1 MKSFPAYV
9 LLVLSLLSAGG
20 LHVSLA
26 AAADPL
32 LHNNYGV
39 NLLEKGEIE
48 KAIEQLETAYGL
60 YSSDQTLKGN
70 LATAYALQGQ
80 RLLDRKSYADA
91 AGQFE
96 KALAL
101 FPDEP
106 RYHLLRGI
114 AYTLA
119 KNFILARYEL
129 LQARTLGGDTA
140 EGLYFLGRLHYEVGE
155 TDEALLYWEKAAA
168 LAPSD
173 PFFGGLLERMRREQA
188 VETRMERGHSSRFV
202 VSYDSEEVKTGIA
215 LEVLDVLET
224 AYNSVG
230 TDLGHFPEARVP
242 VILYT
247 KRDYREVTRSPD
259 WSGGLYD
266 GKIRLPIG
274 GLAEIAPELRAT
286 LRHEYTHAVV
296 RELTR
301 GNCPVWLNEGIAELQ
316 GRQELNTPLKELARA
331 VRTGEYLPFRK
342 LEMGFAS
349 LGTREVL
356 LAYEQSYALVNF
368 MVSSYGWHRV
378 KGILTNL
385 GEGLTVGEAISSAL
399 SDLSMDYDGVVGE
412 WQAHM
417 KHEFGGK
424 QGHSAAQP
432 EQNSR

>member
-1 MKSFPAYV
+1 MKSLSPYII
-9 LLVLSLLSAGG
+9 LVLFLLSAGG
-20 LHVSLA
+20 SRVSPA
-26 AAADPL
+26 VAADPL

-39 NLLEKGEIE
+39 NLLETGEIE
-48 KAIEQLETAYGL
+48 QAIGQLETAYSL
-60 YSSDQTLKGN
+60 YSSDQTLKVN

-80 RLLDRKSYADA
+80 RLLDKKSYTEA

-96 KALAL
+96 KALVL

-114 AYTLA
+114 AFTLA
-119 KNFILARYEL
+119 KNFSLARYEL
-129 LQARTLGGDTA
+129 QQARNLGGETA
-140 EGLYFLGRLHYEVGE
+140 EGLYFLGRLHYEEGE
-155 TDEALLYWEKAAA
+155 TDEALRYWEKAAV

-215 LEVLDVLET
+215 LEVLDVLEA

-230 TDLGHFPEARVP
+230 TDLGLFPEARVP

-274 GLAEIAPELRAT
+274 GLVGITPELRAT

-316 GRQELNTPLKELARA
+316 GRQELNAPLAELGRV
-331 VRTGEYLPFRK
+331 VRTGEYLPLRK
-342 LEMGFAS
+342 LEKGFTS
-349 LGTREVL
+349 LGTNEVR
-356 LAYEQSYALVNF
+356 LAYEQSYAVVNF
-368 MVSSYGWHRV
+368 MVTAYGWHRIRE
-378 KGILTNL
+378 ILTSL
-385 GEGLTVGEAISSAL
+385 GEGMAIEQSVVRGLA
-399 SDLSMDYDGVVGE
+399 DLGLDYDGIVGE
-412 WQAHM
+412 WKAYM
-417 KHEFGGK
+417 MREFGGSK
-424 QGHSAAQP
+424 QESL
-432 EQNSR
+432 E

>member
-1 MKSFPAYV
+1 MRRSVAYTLLCLG
-9 LLVLSLLSAGG
+9 LLVPHLFTPA
-20 LHVSLA
+20 VA

-32 LHNNYGV
+32 VHNDYGV
-39 NLLEKGEIE
+39 TLLVKGDID

-60 YSSDQTLKGN
+60 SSSDQTLKGN
-70 LATAYALQGQ
+70 LATAYALRGQ
-80 RLLDRKSYADA
+80 RLLDRKSYTDA

-96 KALAL
+96 KALVL

-119 KNFILARYEL
+119 KNFSLARYEL
-129 LQARTLGGDTA
+129 QQARTLGGDTA
-140 EGLYFLGRLHYEVGE
+140 EGLYFLGRLHYEEGE
-155 TDEALLYWEKAAA
+155 TDEALQYWEKAAA

-173 PFFGGLLERMRREQA
+173 PFFEGLLERMRREQA

-202 VSYDSEEVKTGIA
+202 ISYDTGEVRTGIV
-215 LEVLDVLET
+215 LKVLDVLET

-230 TDLGHFPEARVP
+230 TDLGYFPEARVP

-259 WSGGLYD
+259 WSGGLFD

-274 GLAEIAPELRAT
+274 GLAEISPQLRAT

-316 GRQELNTPLKELARA
+316 GRQELNAPLVELGK
-331 VRTGEYLPFRK
+331 VVKTGEYLPFRH
-342 LEMGFAS
+342 LEKGFAS
-349 LGTREVL
+349 LGHREVL

-368 MVSSYGWHRV
+368 MVSGYGWHRLRA
-378 KGILTNL
+378 ILTNL
-385 GEGLTVGEAISSAL
+385 GEAMTMDQAISNGL
-399 SDLSMDYDGVVGE
+399 VDLGLNYDGVLAE
-412 WQAHM
+412 WQEYM
-417 KHEFGGK
+417 EREYGGERK
-424 QGHSAAQP
+424 
-432 EQNSR
+432 

>member
-1 MKSFPAYV
+1 MKRSVAPT
-9 LLVLSLLSAGG
+9 LLILSLLSA
-20 LHVSLA
+20 HAFTPAVA

-39 NLLEKGEIE
+39 NLLEKGEID
-48 KAIEQLETAYGL
+48 KAIEQLEKAYSL
-60 YSSDQTLKGN
+60 YSSDRTLKGN

-80 RLLDRKSYADA
+80 RLLDRKSYTEA

-114 AYTLA
+114 ACTLA
-119 KNFILARYEL
+119 KNFTLARYEL
-129 LQARTLGGDTA
+129 QQARALGGDTA
-140 EGLYFLGRLHYEVGE
+140 EGLYFMGRLHYEEGE
-155 TDEALLYWEKAAA
+155 TDEALQYWEKAAA

-188 VETRMERGHSSRFV
+188 VETRMERGHSSRFI
-202 VSYDSEEVKTGIA
+202 VSYDSDEVKTGIA
-215 LEVLDVLET
+215 LDVLDALET
-224 AYNSVG
+224 AYNGVG

-274 GLAEIAPELRAT
+274 GLAEITPELRAT

-301 GNCPVWLNEGIAELQ
+301 GNSPVWFNEGIAELQ
-316 GRQELNTPLKELARA
+316 GRMELNSPLVELGKA
-331 VRTGEYLPFRK
+331 VKTGNFLPLRE
-342 LEMGFAS
+342 LEASFAG
-349 LGTREVL
+349 LGGHEVR
-356 LAYEQSYALVNF
+356 LAYEQSYAGVNF

-378 KGILTNL
+378 RAILTNL
-385 GEGLTVGEAISSAL
+385 GEGITIDQAISKGL
-399 SDLSMDYDGVVGE
+399 VDLGLGYDGVVAEWKEYMVREYGGE
-412 WQAHM
+412 R
-417 KHEFGGK
+417 K
-424 QGHSAAQP
+424 
-432 EQNSR
+432 

>member
-1 MKSFPAYV
+1 MKRSAAPA
-9 LLVLSLLSAGG
+9 LLILSLLSG
-20 LHVSLA
+20 HVFTPAVSD
-26 AAADPL
+26 AADPL
-32 LHNNYGV
+32 AHNNYGV
-39 NLLEKGEIE
+39 NLLEKGEID
-48 KAIEQLETAYGL
+48 KAVEQLEKAYSL
-60 YSSDQTLKGN
+60 YSSDRTLKGN

-80 RLLDRKSYADA
+80 RLLDRKSYAEA

-114 AYTLA
+114 ACTLA
-119 KNFILARYEL
+119 KNFTLARHEL
-129 LQARTLGGDTA
+129 QQARALGGDTA
-140 EGLYFLGRLHYEVGE
+140 EGLYFLGRLHYEEGE
-155 TDEALLYWEKAAA
+155 TDEALQYWEKAAA

-188 VETRMERGHSSRFV
+188 VEARMERGHSSRFI
-202 VSYDSEEVKTGIA
+202 VSYDVDEVKTGIA
-215 LEVLDVLET
+215 LEVLNALET

-274 GLAEIAPELRAT
+274 GLAEITPELRAT

-316 GRQELNTPLKELARA
+316 GRQELNTALVELGR
-331 VRTGEYLPFRK
+331 VVKTGEYLPFRH
-342 LEMGFAS
+342 LEKGFAP
-349 LGTREVL
+349 LGTPEVR

-368 MVSSYGWHRV
+368 MVSAYGWHRV
-378 KGILTNL
+378 RTILINL
-385 GEGLTVGEAISSAL
+385 GEGMAIEAAIVGAL
-399 SDLSMDYDGVVGE
+399 ADLGLDYEGILGE
-412 WQAHM
+412 WRAYM
-417 KHEFGGK
+417 MREYGG
-424 QGHSAAQP
+424 
-432 EQNSR
+432 

>member
-1 MKSFPAYV
+1 MKSLSVLV
-9 LLVLSLLSAGG
+9 LLIAGLLSAGA
-20 LHVSLA
+20 LHVSPV

-48 KAIEQLETAYGL
+48 KAIEQLETAYSL

-80 RLLDRKSYADA
+80 RFLDRKSYSEA

-96 KALAL
+96 KALVL

-106 RYHLLRGI
+106 RFHLLRGI
-114 AYTLA
+114 AFTLA
-119 KNFILARYEL
+119 KNFSIARHEL
-129 LQARTLGGDTA
+129 QQARSLGGDTA
-140 EGLYFLGRLHYEVGE
+140 EGLYFLGRLHYEAGG
-155 TDEALLYWEKAAA
+155 TDEALEYWEKAAS
-168 LAPSD
+168 LAPTD
-173 PFFGGLLERMRREQA
+173 AFLGGLLERMRREQA

-202 VSYDSEEVKTGIA
+202 VSYDSEEVKTDIA
-215 LEVLDVLET
+215 LKVLDALET

-274 GLAEIAPELRAT
+274 GLVEITQELRAT

-296 RELTR
+296 RELTK

-316 GRQELNTPLKELARA
+316 GRHELNTPLAELGSAA
-331 VRTGEYLPFRK
+331 RTGEYLPLRK
-342 LEMGFAS
+342 LEGGFTS
-349 LGTREVL
+349 LGSREVR
-356 LAYEQSYALVNF
+356 LAYEQSYAVVNF
-368 MVSSYGWHRV
+368 MVSAYGWHRMR
-378 KGILTNL
+378 GILQHL
-385 GEGLTVGEAISSAL
+385 GEGLAIGDAISRGL
-399 SDLSMDYDGVVGE
+399 SDLSLDYD
-412 WQAHM
+412 
-417 KHEFGGK
+417 
-424 QGHSAAQP
+424 S
-432 EQNSR
+432 

>member
-1 MKSFPAYV
+1 MKRSVAPS
-9 LLVLSLLSAGG
+9 LLILSLLSGHAFTPA
-20 LHVSLA
+20 VSD
-26 AAADPL
+26 AADPL
-32 LHNNYGV
+32 VHNNYGV
-39 NLLEKGEIE
+39 NLLEKGEFD
-48 KAIEQLETAYGL
+48 KAIEQLEKAYGL

-80 RLLDRKSYADA
+80 RLLERKSYAEA

-101 FPDEP
+101 FPDES

-114 AYTLA
+114 ACTLA
-119 KNFILARYEL
+119 KNFAVARYEL
-129 LQARTLGGDTA
+129 QQARALGGDTA
-140 EGLYFLGRLHYEVGE
+140 EGLYFLGRLHYEEGE
-155 TDEALLYWEKAAA
+155 TDEALQYWEKAAA

-173 PFFGGLLERMRREQA
+173 PFFGELLERMRREQA
-188 VETRMERGHSSRFV
+188 VETRMERGHSSRFI
-202 VSYDSEEVKTGIA
+202 VSYDADEVKTGIA

-274 GLAEIAPELRAT
+274 GLTEITPELRAT

-316 GRQELNTPLKELARA
+316 GRQELNPPLVELGRV
-331 VRTGEYLPFRK
+331 VRTGEFLPFRQ
-342 LEMGFAS
+342 LEKGVAS
-349 LGTREVL
+349 LGTREVH

-368 MVSSYGWHRV
+368 MVSAYGWQRV
-378 KGILTNL
+378 RAILTNL
-385 GEGLTVGEAISSAL
+385 GKGMAVEPAIAEGLA
-399 SDLSMDYDGVVGE
+399 DLGLDYEGIVDE
-412 WQAHM
+412 WQKYM
-417 KHEFGGK
+417 MREYGGGR
-424 QGHSAAQP
+424 Q
-432 EQNSR
+432 